1 VINKLEIRE
10 DAMES
15 VCIKYLLGLVIGFLD
30 YFLDY
35 YLNMF

>member
-15 VCIKYLLGLVIGFLD
+15 VCIKYLLGLVIGV
-30 YFLDY
+30 LDY